1 MLAQSARRAG
11 WRPWVLDLYGD
22 EDTRA
27 CSWHCQRVDDGRGGF
42 DSAAVLA
49 GLRRAAAEGAAGWVY
64 GSGWE
69 CRPGELAEL
78 AVILPLWGN
87 GPELLR
93 WLKSPARFFA
103 LLDAL
108 DIPYPESRFQVPEF
122 PEGWLV
128 KPGCGEGGKRVAL
141 CAAAAAI
148 KPSAYFQRCIAGQPQ
163 SVLFL
168 ADGRRAVPLGFNT
181 LWTAGTV
188 EQPYGFAGAC
198 NRADLPPPWRE
209 RLAAWL
215 QRLVEQTGLK
225 GLNSLDFIYD
235 GACCWV
241 LEVNPRPSASMALYD
256 EDFSGGLLA
265 AHVAACAGRLPQAV
279 PPAMPRA
286 MRIVFAPYPLQV
298 PAGVAWPEGCA
309 DLPAPGSVL
318 AAGQP
323 LCTVAAAGQAA
334 VQRLQERGR
343 AALACCRP
351 LQSGAGGLNNN

>member
-1 MLAQSARRAG
+1 MLAQSARRGG

-27 CSWHCQRVDDGRGGF
+27 CSWHCQRADDGQGGF
-42 DSAAVLA
+42 AYEAVLA
-49 GLRRAAAEGAAGWVY
+49 GLRRAAAAGAAGWVY

-69 CRPGELAEL
+69 CCPERVAALAKC
-78 AVILPLWGN
+78 LPLWGN

-108 DIPYPESRFQVPEF
+108 AIPYPESRFQAPES
-122 PEGWLV
+122 PGGWLA

-141 CAAAAAI
+141 CAAAAAVE
-148 KPSAYFQRCIAGQPQ
+148 PGAYFQRHVAGKPL

-181 LWTAGTV
+181 LWVAGTA
-188 EQPYGFAGAC
+188 ESPYGFAGAA
-198 NRADLPPPWRE
+198 NRADLPPPWHARV
-209 RLAAWL
+209 AAWL
-215 QRLVEQTGLK
+215 QRLVEQTGLQ

-235 GACCWV
+235 GESCWV
-241 LEVNPRPSASMALYD
+241 LEVNPRPSATLALYD
-256 EDFSGGLLA
+256 EDFPGGLLA
-265 AHVAACAGRLPQAV
+265 AHVAACAGLLPQAL
-279 PPAMPRA
+279 PPALPRA

-298 PAGVAWPEGCA
+298 PVGVVWPAGCA
-309 DLPAPGSVL
+309 DLPAAGSVL

-323 LCTVAAAGQAA
+323 LCTVSAAGAGQAA
-334 VQRLQERGR
+334 VRLLRQRER
-343 AALACCRP
+343 AALECCRP
-351 LQSGAGGLNNN
+351 V